1 MPSILVSLVSRS
13 SKRSGLGIL
22 DTDTGF
28 HYLQDDHSAN
38 YSSSMAFYRDI
49 VTIGKQF
56 YVVTPYSIRVFN
68 LDRSANLPFFTSK
81 QEIVHFDWPLAT
93 NLPTYIGLVPILHSL
108 NRHRIFVANNSN
120 CSIDELTLKGDFI
133 QRHSLWEI
141 APDIFKQPKQFTM
154 QFTYGQIRHLCETT
168 DGKIYLTIANCNS
181 SEEGKIIDFST
192 GEPFLGGLFNP
203 HGGIISHELYFLQV
217 TAEELY
223 WKSHH
228 NGILQAYDVK
238 DNKSINPDGV
248 AWQTTLQ
255 NVTEIKDGNAQQFRG
270 MAIASD
276 KIYCGAGFFGPP
288 NKQKIPNRIVSFD
301 IKTGCQLKSYD
312 LPDLKKFRTPRVFGM
327 ALLPDDWQLPRPD
340 KLTFFLAGKPVT
352 PEMYRPPP
360 SLSHPSWNNEKLE
373 PLPVNKIEDKQTPNV
388 FEGIESVQ
396 APEQKKE
403 LSISIDHVSLC
414 YRRTGN
420 FFLAFNKKKRTS
432 MEFWALRNASAFI
445 YEGDTVGLIGRNG
458 SGKST
463 FSMLISGALT
473 PDRGKVTTNGKVQLL
488 ALGIGFRPQL
498 TGRENVLISGSI
510 LGMSRKEI
518 KLRMDEIE
526 DFAELGDF
534 FDEPIRTYSAG
545 MKSRLGFAVS
555 TAVQPDILILDEVM
569 STGDAAFRNKANK
582 RIKEMRERTKTVI
595 VVSHNPAQVKEMCS
609 RVLWLE
615 QGTLLMNGNTETIL
629 PIYECFCKNPDQWL
643 TDNPESAGLLT
654 RL

>member
-1 MPSILVSLVSRS
+1 MASILVSLVSRS

-28 HYLQDDHSAN
+28 HYLQDDHSAG

-68 LDRSANLPFFTSK
+68 VNRNANIPFFTSE
-81 QEIVHFDWPLAT
+81 QEIVQFDWPLAT

-108 NRHRIFVANNSN
+108 NRRRIFVANNSN

-133 QRHSLWEI
+133 RRHSLWEI
-141 APDIFKQPKQFTM
+141 APDIFKQPKKFTM

-192 GEPFLGGLFNP
+192 GEPFLGGLYNP
-203 HGGIISHELYFLQV
+203 HGGIISHGLYFLQV
-217 TAEELY
+217 TTDKLY

-238 DNKSINPDGV
+238 DNKSINRDGI

-255 NVTEIKDGNAQQFRG
+255 NVAGIKDGNAQQFRG
-270 MAIASD
+270 MAIACD

-301 IKTGCQLKSYD
+301 IKTGCQLESYD

-327 ALLPDDWQLPRPD
+327 TLLPDDWQLPRPD
-340 KLTFFLAGKPVT
+340 KLTFYLAGKPVT
-352 PEMYRPPP
+352 PEMNRSP
-360 SLSHPSWNNEKLE
+360 SPLSHPSSNREKL
-373 PLPVNKIEDKQTPNV
+373 KKK
-388 FEGIESVQ
+388 ES
-396 APEQKKE
+396 KKRE

-414 YRRTGN
+414 YRRSGN
-420 FFLAFNKKKRTS
+420 FFLAFNKKKRIS

-473 PDRGKVTTNGKVQLL
+473 PDIGKVTTNGKVQLL

-510 LGMSRKEI
+510 LGMSRKEV

-526 DFAELGDF
+526 EFAELGDF

-609 RVLWLE
+609 RILWLE
-615 QGTLLMNGNTETIL
+615 QGTLLMKGSTETIL

-643 TDNPESAGLLT
+643 TDNPETAGLLT